1 MNFFFLSKDKNNV
14 NLECLNNDKINLHI
28 YLDDIYYR
36 SGDIFRCILEV
47 RGPEKYIGNIKL
59 DYVVLYIYGICIFNN
74 DIININEELIKRHH
88 NIYLPFYKKEDTN
101 EKKFLIFYT
110 NSIIVCSDIFFNKCN
125 NIFYYSLE
133 CLLPHFIPPTY
144 NGKNVKIKYYVYVQA
159 LKRLYKN
166 TKDFIT
172 KKYEANYSIP
182 IINTKY
188 KNNPILNF
196 SYFPIKP
203 YDIKSC
209 KENQRHTYLQ
219 HNFYIY
225 IKELGNTKIYMNNLD
240 SMDNKNNMLKNKNS
254 NNNNIHNN
262 IHNNN
267 IHNNN
272 IHNKHILYNKTMY
285 NISYIPTHIYN
296 NIQKSNFDYFLC
308 MYNLLSQRKEDSS
321 LFLLNYIIPNYN
333 YFYYLHCFLYLIY
346 HYNYFQNII
355 KYNDNYSN
363 FYSSCI
369 KNNNTPFVFSLL
381 LDNIEKG
388 NTDCQTNYYKELNQN
403 ESKNIKEMLS
413 NQQNQRYQNKK
424 ENINDHT
431 NDINKFHCYNNLL
444 NEKEKKKKN
453 LDMYHMN
460 DIHPFMYNDKDLH
473 DFYFCKYENFN
484 FNNIL
489 YEPVLWCDNLI
500 VDNYNKRTPSEE
512 KKNIHI
518 QKLSDVRQ
526 NQSDELVHQSKR
538 KNHHDNNE
546 DIIKGQNNNTCSNK
560 KMDDLSNDNNL
571 SNDNDLS
578 NDNLKS
584 DTEREIKY
592 PSKEKISKNK
602 YSIIYNNKYYKM
614 DTIIK
619 YMIKNNMFRYYVN
632 LKKMKNDFISNKSN
646 DKNSVI
652 DKHNVSNKKN
662 NKIKMNSPNIY
673 NINTN
678 NKNVC
683 IISLM
688 DKINNKITNV
698 FNYNNSIINININ
711 LQNAE
716 ICTKHID
723 ISLKRIEKIRMKNK
737 IFHISKNRS
746 YYDEHDI
753 MEEEYYS
760 SSSNKT
766 ISCNLINMDSSSSSS
781 SSSSPSSSPYTSSLQ
796 LKFPS
801 KNNILS
807 KKKEQSYNVLCNT
820 KTILEQHISTL
831 SCSEKN
837 INIILNEDI
846 IPTFS
851 NDIISIDYFIDMDFY
866 CFNNKNNTLQPF
878 SLQTSFDH
886 VYNMTFRIPIYIID
900 TIQHEGYENINSTNL
915 SASMIDDEP
924 FDEHQICLK
933 DGHKYEYVDKRCYI
947 KKLEI

>member
-1 MNFFFLSKDKNNV
+1 MNFFFLSKDKNKV

-110 NSIIVCSDIFFNKCN
+110 NSIIVCSDICFNKCN

-133 CLLPHFIPPTY
+133 CLLPYFIPPTY
-144 NGKNVKIKYYVYVQA
+144 NGKNVKIKYFLYVEA

-203 YDIKSC
+203 YDIKLC

-225 IKELGNTKIYMNNLD
+225 IKKLGNTKIYNLD
-240 SMDNKNNMLKNKNS
+240 SMDKKNNMLKNNNS
-254 NNNNIHNN
+254 NNNNIN
-262 IHNNN
+262 IN
-267 IHNNN
+267 INS
-272 IHNKHILYNKTMY
+272 INKKPLLYNKTIY

-308 MYNLLSQRKEDSS
+308 MYNLFSQRKEDSS

-346 HYNYFQNII
+346 HHNYFQNII
-355 KYNDNYSN
+355 KYNDNCSN
-363 FYSSCI
+363 FYPSCI
-369 KNNNTPFVFSLL
+369 NNNTPLVFSPL

-388 NTDCQTNYYKELNQN
+388 NRERQTNSYKELNQN

-413 NQQNQRYQNKK
+413 DQQNQRHQNKK

-431 NDINKFHCYNNLL
+431 NDVNKFHCYNNLL
-444 NEKEKKKKN
+444 NEKEREKKKKKH

-460 DIHPFMYNDKDLH
+460 YIHPIMYNDKDLH
-473 DFYFCKYENFN
+473 NFYFCKYENFT
-484 FNNIL
+484 FNDIL

-500 VDNYNKRTPSEE
+500 VDNYNKRTPSKEE
-512 KKNIHI
+512 KNIHI
-518 QKLSDVRQ
+518 QKSPNVRENQ
-526 NQSDELVHQSKR
+526 NDELVDESKR
-538 KNHHDNNE
+538 KDYHDNNE
-546 DIIKGQNNNTCSNK
+546 DIRKGKNNNNNNNNNNNTCSNK
-560 KMDDLSNDNNL
+560 KMDDLSNENN
-571 SNDNDLS
+571 LS

-584 DTEREIKY
+584 DTERKIKC
-592 PSKEKISKNK
+592 PSKEKISKKK
-602 YSIIYNNKYYKM
+602 YSVIYNNKYYKM

-632 LKKMKNDFISNKSN
+632 LKKMKNDFISNNSN

-652 DKHNVSNKKN
+652 DKHNVSNNKKN
-662 NKIKMNSPNIY
+662 KKIKMNSPNIY

-723 ISLKRIEKIRMKNK
+723 ISLKRIEKIRMKKK
-737 IFHISKNRS
+737 IFYISKNRS

-753 MEEEYYS
+753 IEEEYYS

-766 ISCNLINMDSSSSSS
+766 ISCNLTNMSSST
-781 SSSSPSSSPYTSSLQ
+781 SSSPSSLQ

-900 TIQHEGYENINSTNL
+900 TIHHEGYENMNSTNL
-915 SASMIDDEP
+915 SARMIDDEP

-933 DGHKYEYVDKRCYI
+933 DGHKYDYVDKRCYI
-947 KKLEI
+947 KNLEI